1 MVGLYESLW
10 LYLVVPL
17 AGADPGLILG
27 CCKILQKQLNIE
39 MM

>member
-1 MVGLYESLW
+1 MNNIIESTNVNK
-10 LYLVVPL
+10 YRL

-27 CCKILQKQLNIE
+27 CCKILQKEFNIE